1 MELGEG
7 RGGLLGEEDPLYIVG
22 EKIQLLSPLL
32 AHATRYYRTELRY
45 YCRGLRYYRCT
56 MRYYR

>member
-7 RGGLLGEEDPLYIVG
+7 RDRLLGEEDSLYIVG

-32 AHATRYYRTELRY
+32 ARATQYYYTELRY
-45 YCRGLRYYRCT
+45 YCKGLRYYR
-56 MRYYR
+56 

>member
-22 EKIQLLSPLL
+22 GKIQPLSPLSARAL
-32 AHATRYYRTELRY
+32 QYYRIRATVLLQEVAVLPLQ
-45 YCRGLRYYRCT
+45 GAVL
-56 MRYYR
+56 